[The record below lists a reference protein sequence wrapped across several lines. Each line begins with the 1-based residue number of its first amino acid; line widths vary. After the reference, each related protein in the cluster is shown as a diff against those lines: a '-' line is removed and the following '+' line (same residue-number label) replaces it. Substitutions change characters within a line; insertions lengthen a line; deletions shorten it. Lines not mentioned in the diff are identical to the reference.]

1 MSRIHR
7 TLPPRG
13 TRIGVAFSGGLDTRC
28 AVAWMSRQGLDVFAY
43 TADLAQPD
51 ETDVANIP
59 PVATQHGAKGARL
72 VSCRD
77 ALVHEGIVA
86 VQCGAFHLS
95 TGGKKYF
102 NTTPLGRAVTTTA
115 IIRAMRE
122 DGVNVFS
129 DGSTHKGNDIQRFF
143 RYGVLVNPSLEIY
156 KPWLDRAFVDA
167 FGGRKE
173 MSEYLGSIGLAYT
186 MSTEK
191 AYSTD
196 ANVLGA
202 THEAKDLERL
212 DRGLRIV
219 DPIMGVAH
227 WRSDVAIE
235 PEELTVELAR
245 GVPVALNGQRFP
257 STFDCFLAMNAAGGR
272 HGLGMSDQIENRVIE
287 AKSRGCYEAPGMA
300 LANIVYERLLSAV
313 HNENTTDLYFSLGR
327 RLGRLLYEGRW
338 FDPEALIIKTILR
351 EPLMVAL
358 PHDHRLRF
366 TPTVAVRALA
376 SEPFILFP
384 RHAAPGLYDQI
395 GALCRRAGFA
405 PSVAQEAV
413 QMQTIVSLV
422 SAGLGVAIVPESIRN
437 LHREHVLYRALSP
450 GSARTEMAIAYD
462 RRNESK
468 GLESFVRIVIAMS
481 SC

>member
-7 TLPPRG
+7 TLPPKG

-28 AVAWMSRQGLDVFAY
+28 AVAWMSRQGLDVYAY

-51 ETDVANIP
+51 ETNVGNIP
-59 PVATQHGAKGARL
+59 PVATKHGAKSARL
-72 VSCRD
+72 VDCRD
-77 ALVHEGIVA
+77 ALVREGMVA

-95 TGGKKYF
+95 TGGKRYF

-143 RYGVLVNPSLEIY
+143 RYGVLVNPTLEIY

-173 MSEYLGSIGLAYT
+173 MSEYLGSVGLPYT
-186 MSTEK
+186 MATEK

-212 DRGLRIV
+212 DRGIRIV

-227 WRSDVAIE
+227 WRDVAVE
-235 PEELTVELAR
+235 PEELTLELAR
-245 GVPVALNGQRFP
+245 GVPVAINGQRFA
-257 STFDCFLAMNAAGGR
+257 STFDCFVALNAAGGR
-272 HGLGMSDQIENRVIE
+272 HGFGMSDQIENRVID
-287 AKSRGCYEAPGMA
+287 AKSRGVYEAPGMA
-300 LANIVYERLLSAV
+300 LANVVYERLLSAV

-338 FDPEALIIKTILR
+338 FDPESLMLKEALTRWVAPAVTGIVTLELRRGDDYTILDTKAAR
-351 EPLMVAL
+351 SAYEPEKLSMEKTASA
-358 PHDHRLRF
+358 F
-366 TPTVAVRALA
+366 TPEDRV
-376 SEPFILFP
+376 
-384 RHAAPGLYDQI
+384 
-395 GALCRRAGFA
+395 GAL
-405 PSVAQEAV
+405 E
-413 QMQTIVSLV
+413 MQ
-422 SAGLGVAIVPESIRN
+422 ALGVLDNRELL
-437 LHREHVLYRALSP
+437 LHFAKALGAGP
-450 GSARTEMAIAYD
+450 GTLGD
-462 RRNESK
+462 LLLGDGSK
-468 GLESFVRIVIAMS
+468 PDDT
-481 SC
+481 